1 MIFLI
6 TSEELKSSGAVNQNL
21 EDIYVEEAI
30 KEAQDVYL
38 REIIGDNLY
47 NTLQNHTPQAEQDIY
62 DELIEDYV
70 KYYLKYKTLSIVC
83 FIVNF
88 KIRNIGVTQQ
98 FSNEVN
104 TATMED
110 TKSVMNYYNQQA
122 DFYANRLTKFLQTN
136 DIPEYKCSSNQ
147 ITEPNELH
155 PVSSIY
161 LGNSKRRVSFGS
173 GSGSS
178 GGGGAVGDVS
188 WGNIKG
194 DITNQIDLQNELT
207 IKVNR
212 SELSR
217 VATSGSFNDLLDKP
231 VIPTKTSE
239 LDNDSGFLTEH
250 QPLKTINGESLVGTG
265 NIEIEGGSGRNV
277 WYGSQAQFDALSESE
292 LDENTDY
299 YISGRIAWDD
309 IDHPYIPTKVGDL
322 QNDKGYTPLN
332 QVRSEITS
340 SIKVYD
346 KRVQYVSEEE
356 YNAMEQAGSLRDGT
370 TYFIEG
376 EYVIPTKTSELE
388 NDSGFLTEHQ
398 PLKTIN
404 NESIVGTGNIT
415 IEGFSGDYNDLTNK
429 PTIPTKTSELTN
441 DSGFLTEYQP
451 LKTINGESIV
461 GTGNIEISGS
471 SQWGSITGNISN
483 QTDLQSELSK
493 RKQDL
498 DLSTLDQAKLVDF
511 YNNTI
516 TYQQDYNLNWGG
528 LPIVNISSW
537 NNPDFGE
544 VRRVEYG
551 ILGET
556 NLQTEINTRI
566 SFKGRLVT
574 STGESIVWSE
584 AMEFVRVCQTG
595 SYNDLTDK
603 PNLSTVAT
611 TGSYNDL
618 LNKPTIPEPQVN
630 SDWNAQSGISQIL
643 NKPNLSTVATTGS
656 YNDLLNKP
664 TIPSNTVE
672 MVVEFAD
679 GTSTTYN
686 VYIQ

>member
-1 MIFLI
+1 MTRLI
-6 TSEELKSSGAVNQNL
+6 TVEELKADGFINQNL
-21 EDIYVEEAI
+21 ENEYLYSAI
-30 KEAQDVYL
+30 DEAQGIFL
-38 REIIGDNLY
+38 REIIGDSLY
-47 NTLQNHTPQAEQDIY
+47 ETLQNKLSEANIDGVYQTLLDIY
-62 DELIEDYV
+62 V
-70 KYYLKYKTLSIVC
+70 KIYLKYKVLALLCVPL
-83 FIVNF
+83 NF
-88 KIRNIGVTQQ
+88 KIRNIGIAQQ

-104 TATMED
+104 TTSLED
-110 TKSVMNYYNQQA
+110 TKYIQNYYEGKA

-161 LGNSKRRVSFGS
+161 LGNSKRRVCF

-178 GGGGAVGDVS
+178 GGGGGTVGDVV

-194 DITNQIDLQNELT
+194 DIKKQIDLQNELT

-212 SELSR
+212 AELAS
-217 VATSGSFNDLLDKP
+217 VATTGSFNDLLDKP

-239 LDNDSGFLTEH
+239 LTNDSGFLTE
-250 QPLKTINGESLVGTG
+250 QTLKTINGESIVGEG
-265 NIEIEGGSGRNV
+265 NIEIGGGSGIQVQSDWTETNT
-277 WYGSQAQFDALSESE
+277 ESVS
-292 LDENTDY
+292 
-299 YISGRIAWDD
+299 YIKNK
-309 IDHPYIPTKVGDL
+309 PTL
-322 QNDKGYTPLN
+322 
-332 QVRSEITS
+332 
-340 SIKVYD
+340 
-346 KRVQYVSEEE
+346 
-356 YNAMEQAGSLRDGT
+356 
-370 TYFIEG
+370 
-376 EYVIPTKTSELE
+376 
-388 NDSGFLTEHQ
+388 
-398 PLKTIN
+398 
-404 NESIVGTGNIT
+404 SIVAT
-415 IEGFSGDYNDLTNK
+415 SGSYNDLLDK
-429 PTIPTKTSELTN
+429 PVIPTKTSELTN
-441 DSGFLTEYQP
+441 DSGFLTEYQPLKTINGESIVGTGNIEISGFSGSYNDLTDKPNLSTVATSGSYDDLLNKPTIPSKTSELTNDSGFLTEHQP

-516 TYQQDYNLNWGG
+516 TYQQNYNLNWGG
-528 LPIVNISSW
+528 LPIVSISTW

-544 VRRVEYG
+544 VCLVQYG

-618 LNKPTIPEPQVN
+618 LNKPTIP
-630 SDWNAQSGISQIL
+630 
-643 NKPNLSTVATTGS
+643 
-656 YNDLLNKP
+656 
-664 TIPSNTVE
+664 SNTVE

>member
-1 MIFLI
+1 MTRLI
-6 TSEELKSSGAVNQNL
+6 TVEELKADGFINQNL
-21 EDIYVEEAI
+21 ENEYLYSAI
-30 KEAQDVYL
+30 DEAQGIFL
-38 REIIGDNLY
+38 REIIGDSLY
-47 NTLQNHTPQAEQDIY
+47 ETLQNKLSEANIDGVYQTLLDIY
-62 DELIEDYV
+62 V
-70 KYYLKYKTLSIVC
+70 KIYLKYKVLALLCVPL
-83 FIVNF
+83 NF
-88 KIRNIGVTQQ
+88 KIRNIGIAQQ

-104 TATMED
+104 TTSLED
-110 TKSVMNYYNQQA
+110 TKYIQNYYEGKA

-161 LGNSKRRVSFGS
+161 LGNSKKRFLGS
-173 GSGSS
+173 VSGSS
-178 GGGGAVGDVS
+178 GGGGGVGDVS

-212 SELSR
+212 AELSR

-231 VIPTKTSE
+231 TIPTKTSELTNDSGFLTEHQPLKTINNESIVGTGNITIEGFSGDYNDLTNKPVIPTKTSE
-239 LDNDSGFLTEH
+239 LTNDSGFLTEH
-250 QPLKTINGESLVGTG
+250 QPLKTINGESIVGTG
-265 NIEIEGGSGRNV
+265 NIEIGGGSGRNV
-277 WYGSQAQFDALSESE
+277 WYGNQAQFDALSESE

-299 YISGRIAWDD
+299 YISGLIAWDD
-309 IDHPYIPTKVGDL
+309 VAHPYIPTKVGDL
-322 QNDKGYTPLN
+322 QNDKEYTPLN
-332 QVRSEITS
+332 QVRSEIVN
-340 SIKVYD
+340 SINIYD
-346 KRVQYVSEEE
+346 KRVQYVTQSE

-415 IEGFSGDYNDLTNK
+415 IEGFSGDYNDLLNK
-429 PTIPTKTSELTN
+429 PVIPTKTSELTN
-441 DSGFLTEYQP
+441 DSGFLTEHQP

-461 GTGNIEISGS
+461 GTGNITIEGFSG
-471 SQWGSITGNISN
+471 
-483 QTDLQSELSK
+483 D
-493 RKQDL
+493 
-498 DLSTLDQAKLVDF
+498 
-511 YNNTI
+511 
-516 TYQQDYNLNWGG
+516 
-528 LPIVNISSW
+528 
-537 NNPDFGE
+537 
-544 VRRVEYG
+544 
-551 ILGET
+551 
-556 NLQTEINTRI
+556 
-566 SFKGRLVT
+566 
-574 STGESIVWSE
+574 
-584 AMEFVRVCQTG
+584 
-595 SYNDLTDK
+595 YNDLLNK
-603 PNLSTVAT
+603 PTLSTVAT

-618 LNKPTIPEPQVN
+618 TNKPTIPEPQVN

-656 YNDLLNKP
+656 YNDLTNKP

>member
-1 MIFLI
+1 MTRLI
-6 TSEELKSSGAVNQNL
+6 TVEEIKADGFVNQNL
-21 EDIYVEEAI
+21 ENEYLYSAI
-30 KEAQDVYL
+30 DEAQDIFL
-38 REIIGDNLY
+38 REIIGDSLY
-47 NTLQNHTPQAEQDIY
+47 ETLQNKLSEANIDGVYQTLLDIY
-62 DELIEDYV
+62 V
-70 KYYLKYKTLSIVC
+70 KIYLKYKVLALLCVPL
-83 FIVNF
+83 NF
-88 KIRNIGVTQQ
+88 KLRNIGIAQQ

-104 TATMED
+104 TTSLED
-110 TKSVMNYYNQQA
+110 TKYIQNYYEGKA

-136 DIPEYKCSSNQ
+136 DIPEYKCSCNQ

-161 LGNSKRRVSFGS
+161 LGNSKKRFL

-178 GGGGAVGDVS
+178 GGGGGAVGDVV

-217 VATSGSFNDLLDKP
+217 VATTGSFNDLLDKP

-239 LDNDSGFLTEH
+239 LTNDSGFLTEH

-265 NIEIEGGSGRNV
+265 NIEIGGGSGRNV
-277 WYGSQAQFDALSESE
+277 WYGNQAQFDALSESE

-299 YISGRIAWDD
+299 YISGLIAWDD
-309 IDHPYIPTKVGDL
+309 VAHPVIPTKVSEL
-322 QNDKGYTPLN
+322 ENDKEYTPFN
-332 QVRSEITS
+332 QVRNEIVS
-340 SIKVYD
+340 SLKVYD

-356 YNAMEQAGSLRDGT
+356 YNAMEQAGSLHDGT

-376 EYVIPTKTSELE
+376 EYVIPTKTSELT
-388 NDSGFLTEHQ
+388 NDSGFLTEH
-398 PLKTIN
+398 
-404 NESIVGTGNIT
+404 
-415 IEGFSGDYNDLTNK
+415 
-429 PTIPTKTSELTN
+429 
-441 DSGFLTEYQP
+441 QP

-461 GTGNIEISGS
+461 GTGNIEISGFS
-471 SQWGSITGNISN
+471 GSYNDL
-483 QTDLQSELSK
+483 TDK
-493 RKQDL
+493 PNF
-498 DLSTLDQAKLVDF
+498 STVA
-511 YNNTI
+511 T
-516 TYQQDYNLNWGG
+516 
-528 LPIVNISSW
+528 
-537 NNPDFGE
+537 
-544 VRRVEYG
+544 
-551 ILGET
+551 
-556 NLQTEINTRI
+556 
-566 SFKGRLVT
+566 
-574 STGESIVWSE
+574 
-584 AMEFVRVCQTG
+584 TG

-618 LNKPTIPEPQVN
+618 T
-630 SDWNAQSGISQIL
+630 D
-643 NKPNLSTVATTGS
+643 
-656 YNDLLNKP
+656 KP

>member
-21 EDIYVEEAI
+21 EDIYIEEAI

-47 NTLQNHTPQAEQDIY
+47 NTLQNHTPQAEPDIY

-88 KIRNIGVTQQ
+88 KIRNIGIAQQ

-161 LGNSKRRVSFGS
+161 LGNSKKRFLGS
-173 GSGSS
+173 VSGSS
-178 GGGGAVGDVS
+178 GGGGGTVGDVV

-212 SELSR
+212 SELARVATSGSFNDLLDKPTIPTKTSELINDSGFLTEQTLKTINGESIVGEGNIEIGGGSGTQVQSDWAETNTESVSYIKNKPTLSI

-239 LDNDSGFLTEH
+239 LTNDSGFLTEY
-250 QPLKTINGESLVGTG
+250 QPLKTINGESIVGTG
-265 NIEIEGGSGRNV
+265 NIEIS
-277 WYGSQAQFDALSESE
+277 
-292 LDENTDY
+292 
-299 YISGRIAWDD
+299 
-309 IDHPYIPTKVGDL
+309 
-322 QNDKGYTPLN
+322 
-332 QVRSEITS
+332 
-340 SIKVYD
+340 
-346 KRVQYVSEEE
+346 
-356 YNAMEQAGSLRDGT
+356 
-370 TYFIEG
+370 
-376 EYVIPTKTSELE
+376 
-388 NDSGFLTEHQ
+388 
-398 PLKTIN
+398 
-404 NESIVGTGNIT
+404 
-415 IEGFSGDYNDLTNK
+415 GFSGDYNDLTNK

-461 GTGNIEISGS
+461 GTGNIEISGFS
-471 SQWGSITGNISN
+471 
-483 QTDLQSELSK
+483 
-493 RKQDL
+493 
-498 DLSTLDQAKLVDF
+498 
-511 YNNTI
+511 
-516 TYQQDYNLNWGG
+516 
-528 LPIVNISSW
+528 
-537 NNPDFGE
+537 
-544 VRRVEYG
+544 
-551 ILGET
+551 
-556 NLQTEINTRI
+556 
-566 SFKGRLVT
+566 
-574 STGESIVWSE
+574 
-584 AMEFVRVCQTG
+584 G

-603 PNLSTVAT
+603 PNFSTVAT

-618 LNKPTIPEPQVN
+618 TNKPVIPTKTSELTNDSGFLTEHQPLKTINGESIVGTGN
-630 SDWNAQSGISQIL
+630 IEISGFSGSYNDL
-643 NKPNLSTVATTGS
+643 TDKPNFSTVATTGS
-656 YNDLLNKP
+656 YNDLTNKP

>member
-1 MIFLI
+1 MTRLI
-6 TSEELKSSGAVNQNL
+6 TVEELKADGFINQNL
-21 EDIYVEEAI
+21 ENEYLYSAI
-30 KEAQDVYL
+30 DEAQGIFL
-38 REIIGDNLY
+38 REIIGDSLY
-47 NTLQNHTPQAEQDIY
+47 ETLQNKLSEANIDGVYQTLLDIY
-62 DELIEDYV
+62 V
-70 KYYLKYKTLSIVC
+70 KIYLKYKVLALLCVPL
-83 FIVNF
+83 NF
-88 KIRNIGVTQQ
+88 KIRNIGIAQQ

-104 TATMED
+104 TTSLED
-110 TKSVMNYYNQQA
+110 TKYIQNYYEGKA

-136 DIPEYKCSSNQ
+136 DIPEYKCSCNQ
-147 ITEPNELH
+147 ITEPNDLH

-161 LGNSKRRVSFGS
+161 LGNSKKRVFFG
-173 GSGSS
+173 GSSSS
-178 GGGGAVGDVS
+178 GGGGGVVGDVV

-239 LDNDSGFLTEH
+239 LDNDSGFLTE
-250 QPLKTINGESLVGTG
+250 QTLKTINGESIVGEG
-265 NIEIEGGSGRNV
+265 NIEIGGGSGTQVQSDWAETNT
-277 WYGSQAQFDALSESE
+277 ESVS
-292 LDENTDY
+292 
-299 YISGRIAWDD
+299 YIKNK
-309 IDHPYIPTKVGDL
+309 PTL
-322 QNDKGYTPLN
+322 
-332 QVRSEITS
+332 
-340 SIKVYD
+340 
-346 KRVQYVSEEE
+346 
-356 YNAMEQAGSLRDGT
+356 
-370 TYFIEG
+370 
-376 EYVIPTKTSELE
+376 
-388 NDSGFLTEHQ
+388 
-398 PLKTIN
+398 
-404 NESIVGTGNIT
+404 SIVAT
-415 IEGFSGDYNDLTNK
+415 SGSFNDLLDK
-429 PTIPTKTSELTN
+429 PTIPTKTSELIN

-461 GTGNIEISGS
+461 GEGNIEIESGS

-511 YNNTI
+511 YNKPI
-516 TYQQDYNLNWGG
+516 SYQQDYNLNWGG
-528 LPIVNISSW
+528 LPIVSISTW

-544 VRRVEYG
+544 VLLVQYD

-556 NLQTEINTRI
+556 NLQTETNTRI

-574 STGESIVWSE
+574 STGETIDRSE
-584 AMEFVRVCQTG
+584 VMEFVRVCQTG

-611 TGSYNDL
+611 TGSFNDL
-618 LNKPTIPEPQVN
+618 L
-630 SDWNAQSGISQIL
+630 D
-643 NKPNLSTVATTGS
+643 KPNLSTVAITGS
-656 YNDLLNKP
+656 YNDLTDKP

>member
-1 MIFLI
+1 MTRLI
-6 TSEELKSSGAVNQNL
+6 TVEELKADGFINQNL
-21 EDIYVEEAI
+21 ENEYLYSAI
-30 KEAQDVYL
+30 DEAQGIFL
-38 REIIGDNLY
+38 REIIGDSLY
-47 NTLQNHTPQAEQDIY
+47 ETLQNKLSEANIDGVYQTLLDIY
-62 DELIEDYV
+62 V
-70 KYYLKYKTLSIVC
+70 KIYLKYKVLALLCVPL
-83 FIVNF
+83 NF
-88 KIRNIGVTQQ
+88 KIRNIGIAQQ

-104 TATMED
+104 TTSLED
-110 TKSVMNYYNQQA
+110 TKYIQNYYEGKA

-161 LGNSKRRVSFGS
+161 LGNSKKRFLGS
-173 GSGSS
+173 VSGSS
-178 GGGGAVGDVS
+178 GGGGGTVGDVV

-212 SELSR
+212 AELSR

-231 VIPTKTSE
+231 TIPTKTSELTNDSGFLTEHQPLKTINNESIVGTGNITIEGFSGDYNDLTNKPVIPTKTSE
-239 LDNDSGFLTEH
+239 LTNDSGFLTEH
-250 QPLKTINGESLVGTG
+250 QPLKTINGESIVGTG
-265 NIEIEGGSGRNV
+265 NIEIGGGSGRNV
-277 WYGSQAQFDALSESE
+277 WYGNQAQFDALSESE

-299 YISGRIAWDD
+299 YISGLIAWDD
-309 IDHPYIPTKVGDL
+309 VAHPYIPTKVGDL
-322 QNDKGYTPLN
+322 QNDKEYTPLN
-332 QVRSEITS
+332 QVRSEIVN
-340 SIKVYD
+340 SINIYD
-346 KRVQYVSEEE
+346 KRVQYVTQSE

-415 IEGFSGDYNDLTNK
+415 IEGFSGDYNDLLNK
-429 PTIPTKTSELTN
+429 PVIPTKTSELTN
-441 DSGFLTEYQP
+441 DSGFLTEHQP

-461 GTGNIEISGS
+461 GTGNITIEGFSG
-471 SQWGSITGNISN
+471 
-483 QTDLQSELSK
+483 D
-493 RKQDL
+493 
-498 DLSTLDQAKLVDF
+498 
-511 YNNTI
+511 
-516 TYQQDYNLNWGG
+516 
-528 LPIVNISSW
+528 
-537 NNPDFGE
+537 
-544 VRRVEYG
+544 
-551 ILGET
+551 
-556 NLQTEINTRI
+556 
-566 SFKGRLVT
+566 
-574 STGESIVWSE
+574 
-584 AMEFVRVCQTG
+584 
-595 SYNDLTDK
+595 YNDLLNK
-603 PNLSTVAT
+603 PTLSTVAT

-618 LNKPTIPEPQVN
+618 TNKPTIPEPQVN

-656 YNDLLNKP
+656 YNDLTNKP

>member
-1 MIFLI
+1 MIFLL

-47 NTLQNHTPQAEQDIY
+47 NTLQNHTPQAEPDIY

-88 KIRNIGVTQQ
+88 KIRNIGVAQQ

-136 DIPEYKCSSNQ
+136 DIPEYKCSCNQ
-147 ITEPNELH
+147 ITEPNDLH

-161 LGNSKRRVSFGS
+161 LGNSKKRVFFG

-178 GGGGAVGDVS
+178 GGGGGAVGDVS

-194 DITNQIDLQNELT
+194 DIKNQIDLQNELT

-212 SELSR
+212 DELSR

-250 QPLKTINGESLVGTG
+250 QPLKTINGESIVGTG
-265 NIEIEGGSGRNV
+265 NIEIE
-277 WYGSQAQFDALSESE
+277 
-292 LDENTDY
+292 
-299 YISGRIAWDD
+299 
-309 IDHPYIPTKVGDL
+309 
-322 QNDKGYTPLN
+322 
-332 QVRSEITS
+332 
-340 SIKVYD
+340 
-346 KRVQYVSEEE
+346 
-356 YNAMEQAGSLRDGT
+356 
-370 TYFIEG
+370 
-376 EYVIPTKTSELE
+376 
-388 NDSGFLTEHQ
+388 
-398 PLKTIN
+398 
-404 NESIVGTGNIT
+404 
-415 IEGFSGDYNDLTNK
+415 
-429 PTIPTKTSELTN
+429 
-441 DSGFLTEYQP
+441 
-451 LKTINGESIV
+451 
-461 GTGNIEISGS
+461 SGS

-516 TYQQDYNLNWGG
+516 TYQQNYNLNWGG
-528 LPIVNISSW
+528 LPIVSINTW

-544 VRRVEYG
+544 VLLVQYG

-566 SFKGRLVT
+566 SFRGRLIT
-574 STGESIVWSE
+574 STGETIDRSE
-584 AMEFVRVCQTG
+584 VMEFVRVCQTG

-603 PNLSTVAT
+603 PTLSTVAT

-618 LNKPTIPEPQVN
+618 
-630 SDWNAQSGISQIL
+630 L

-656 YNDLLNKP
+656 YNDLTNKP

>member
-1 MIFLI
+1 MTRLI
-6 TSEELKSSGAVNQNL
+6 TVEELKQDGFINQNL
-21 EDIYVEEAI
+21 ENEYLYSAI
-30 KEAQDVYL
+30 DEAQDIFL
-38 REIIGDNLY
+38 REIIGDSLY
-47 NTLQNHTPQAEQDIY
+47 ETLQNKLSEANIDGVYQILLDIY
-62 DELIEDYV
+62 V
-70 KYYLKYKTLSIVC
+70 KIYLKYKVLALLCVPL
-83 FIVNF
+83 NF
-88 KIRNIGVTQQ
+88 KIRNIGIAQQ

-104 TATMED
+104 TTSLED
-110 TKSVMNYYNQQA
+110 TKYIQNYYEGKA

-136 DIPEYKCSSNQ
+136 DIPEYKCSCNQ

-161 LGNSKRRVSFGS
+161 LGNSKKRFVLGG

-178 GGGGAVGDVS
+178 GGGGGTVGDVS

-194 DITNQIDLQNELT
+194 DIKNQIDLQNELT

-212 SELSR
+212 AELAR
-217 VATSGSFNDLLDKP
+217 VATTGSYNDLTDKP
-231 VIPTKTSE
+231 TIPTKTSE
-239 LDNDSGFLTEH
+239 LTNDSGFLTEH
-250 QPLKTINGESLVGTG
+250 QLKTINGESIVGEG
-265 NIEIEGGSGRNV
+265 NIEIGGGSGRNV
-277 WYGSQAQFDALSESE
+277 WYGNQAQFDAIPESE
-292 LDENTDY
+292 LDQNTDY
-299 YISGRIAWDD
+299 YISGLIAWDD
-309 IDHPYIPTKVGDL
+309 VAHPYIPTKTSDL
-322 QNDKGYTPLN
+322 ENDKQFQTLN
-332 QVRSEITS
+332 QVKSEIVS

-356 YNAMEQAGSLRDGT
+356 YNAMDQAGTLRDGT

-404 NESIVGTGNIT
+404 
-415 IEGFSGDYNDLTNK
+415 
-429 PTIPTKTSELTN
+429 
-441 DSGFLTEYQP
+441 
-451 LKTINGESIV
+451 GESLV

-511 YNNTI
+511 YNNTT
-516 TYQQDYNLNWGG
+516 TYQQNYNLNWGG
-528 LPIVNISSW
+528 LPIVSISTW

-544 VRRVEYG
+544 VLLVQYD

-603 PNLSTVAT
+603 P
-611 TGSYNDL
+611 
-618 LNKPTIPEPQVN
+618 
-630 SDWNAQSGISQIL
+630 
-643 NKPNLSTVATTGS
+643 
-656 YNDLLNKP
+656 